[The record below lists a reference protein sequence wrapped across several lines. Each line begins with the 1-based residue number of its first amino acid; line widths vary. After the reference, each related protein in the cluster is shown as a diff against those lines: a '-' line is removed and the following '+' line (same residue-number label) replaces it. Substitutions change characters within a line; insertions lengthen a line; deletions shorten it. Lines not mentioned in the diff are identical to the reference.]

1 MYNKA
6 ILMGRITKDLELK
19 TTPSGVSVLSFSIA
33 VDRKYQAKGEEKK
46 TDFFNCVAWRNEAEF
61 IARWFAKGKMILVE
75 GELQNRTYDDNNGI
89 TRYVTELIVDRATF
103 TGEKSENAA
112 NGSQATPYQP
122 PQVQPATAQA
132 SQLYQGQQPYQAPQ
146 VQQPAPLD
154 PYPFY

>member
-6 ILMGRITKDLELK
+6 IMMGRITKDLELK

-61 IARWFAKGKMILVE
+61 IARWFGKGRMILLE
-75 GELQNRTYDDNNGI
+75 GELQNRTYEDNNGV

-103 TGEKSENAA
+103 TGEKD
-112 NGSQATPYQP
+112 GSQ
-122 PQVQPATAQA
+122 QPATQPQQSAPQ
-132 SQLYQGQQPYQAPQ
+132 YQQNAPQAPY
-146 VQQPAPLD
+146 QQPAPID

>member
-1 MYNKA
+1 MFN
-6 ILMGRITKDLELK
+6 ITIMMGRITKDLELK

-61 IARWFAKGKMILVE
+61 IARWFGKGRMILLE
-75 GELQNRTYDDNNGI
+75 GELQNRTYEDNNGV

-103 TGEKSENAA
+103 TGEKD
-112 NGSQATPYQP
+112 GSQQSATQP
-122 PQVQPATAQA
+122 
-132 SQLYQGQQPYQAPQ
+132 QQSAPQAPY
-146 VQQPAPLD
+146 QQPAPID